1 MLSSSFTAV
10 DSRHAGVLLFL
21 PGGGGVTGSACAVP
35 RSLSSL
41 TAEKQLPV
49 TEGRMH

>member
-21 PGGGGVTGSACAVP
+21 PGGGGCDRQRMCCP
-35 RSLSSL
+35 P
-41 TAEKQLPV
+41 EPV
-49 TEGRMH
+49 QSHR

>member
-21 PGGGGVTGSACAVP
+21 PGGGVTGGACAVP